1 MSTVTRIKRIDP
13 LQLGKILAVIYG
25 LLSLIFVVP
34 FFLMFLAASAFSGAG
49 RNGFEAPTI
58 MISGFGLMMIII
70 MPIMYAVMGFIA
82 GVVGAFIYNVV
93 AKWIGGIEV
102 EFE

>member
-13 LQLGKILAVIYG
+13 LQLGKMLAVIYG
-25 LLSLIFVVP
+25 LLSLIFVP
-34 FFLMFLAASAFSGAG
+34 FFLMFAAATMFSSPAH
-49 RNGFEAPTI
+49 NGIPTPV
-58 MISGFGLMMIII
+58 MISAGFGLVMIII

-82 GVVGAFIYNVV
+82 DVLGAFIYNVV
-93 AKWIGGIEV
+93 AKWIGGIEM